1 MTGRMGMA
9 ALVLALGLATG
20 ATADVYKG
28 TETPAYRVEQV
39 VNGAE
44 VRAYGPA
51 VVAEVT
57 VGGSRSGAANAG
69 FRVLAGYIFGGND
82 DRSKIAMT
90 TPVAQVPDPA
100 PANGTQDWTIRFTMP
115 EKWSMDS
122 LPTAK
127 DSRIRMIETPPRRML
142 VVTFSGRPT
151 DAALAEALARLR
163 AAAEQ
168 AGLQTAGAPEY
179 LFYDA
184 PFTLPWNRRNE
195 VALVLR

>member
-1 MTGRMGMA
+1 MA